1 MRSQNK
7 ESAECPVKIQAND
20 IPPVVQH
27 KIKQKPFS
35 KQIHSKID
43 KYVKPMT
50 RKAEDKKSKRQEKKT
65 TRNAN
70 KKKQRTSPEK
80 NVERRTTEET
90 RTTSVKD
97 NQ

>member
-1 MRSQNK
+1 MHSQNK

-20 IPPVVQH
+20 IPPVVQR
-27 KIKQKPFS
+27 KIKQKLFS

-70 KKKQRTSPEK
+70 KKSKEQAQKRTSK
-80 NVERRTTEET
+80 EEQQKKQEQ
-90 RTTSVKD
+90 R
-97 NQ
+97 Q